1 MATNLVSKSNT
12 VSDIW
17 AHFGFEADDK
27 GQPGNLDKAICRIHR
42 TEVSVSRGNTTN
54 LRSHLRINHTVAF
67 AGLGSTSSRPS
78 TSGQQRQL
86 GVSDAFARGAK
97 YQSGSNRWRAL
108 TDSVTRYLVE
118 EMVPF
123 RTVEKPAFK
132 AMLHEFD
139 KQYVLPDRKYFSQ
152 TAIPEK
158 YLSVKDGVIQELK
171 YVDYFSV
178 IADMWSS
185 INNMPYMSLTIHYL
199 RANWELISKCLETV
213 FTPESHTADNLA
225 EALRSSYQEWSLD
238 ERKLQRTTDNGANI
252 VAAVRKLG
260 WTWLNCF
267 GHNLHLALTNLM
279 KTEKDRTAR
288 AMGVCR
294 NLVTAFSQSWQKKKK
309 LQKEQVEHNLPQH
322 GLVLVSCAWG
332 TKQKMVA
339 RILEQIPAIRRVLM
353 DDRRSQH
360 LIPTWQDIEV
370 LESINAALKK
380 VADFTAALSSEKTV
394 TVSSVL
400 PVLQL
405 LTEDILLPTN
415 EDTEL
420 TRNIKQKMI
429 EVLKDKYSAPG
440 SQQLLAKASF
450 IDPRH
455 KADINPQHDTKD
467 ALLEEMLAMPEERR
481 DIGGGEAAMSEEAL
495 DLHSDLLAWWRDNQ
509 ARFPLLSK
517 VARKYLTVCAT
528 STPSERVFSVAGNI
542 VTPLRS
548 SLKPDKVNMLV
559 FLSRNMKTGK

>member
-12 VSDIW
+12 V
-17 AHFGFEADDK
+17 
-27 GQPGNLDKAICRIHR
+27 QYVICR
-42 TEVSVSRGNTTN
+42 TEVSVSIGNTTN
-54 LRSHLRINHTVAF
+54 LRSHLRINHPVAL

-86 GVSDAFARGAK
+86 GVSEDFARGAK

-158 YLSVKDGVIQELK
+158 YLSEKDGVIQELK

-178 IADMWSS
+178 TADMWSS
-185 INNMPYMSLTIHYL
+185 VNNMPYMSLTIYYL
-199 RANWELISKCLETV
+199 SANWELKSKCLETV

-225 EALRSSYQEWSLD
+225 EALRSSFEEWSLN
-238 ERKLQRTTDNGANI
+238 ERKLICITTDNGANI

-267 GHNLHLALTNLM
+267 GHNLHLAVTNSM

-294 NLVTAFSQSWQKKKK
+294 NLVTAFPQSWQKKEK

-339 RILEQIPAIRRVLM
+339 RILEQIPAIRWVLM
-353 DDRRSQH
+353 DDRRRQH

-370 LESINAALKK
+370 LESINSALKK
-380 VADFTAALSSEKTV
+380 VADFKDALSSKKTV
-394 TVSSVL
+394 TASSVL

-415 EDTEL
+415 EDMEL

-481 DIGGGEAAMSEEAL
+481 DIRGGEAAMIAAAAGEGESASSSPL
-495 DLHSDLLAWWRDNQ
+495 KKKKLADLLGKRRAQSSNPVWVPDVLGLPDVLGVLR
-509 ARFPLLSK
+509 PMMTSH
-517 VARKYLTVCAT
+517 YLIGCKLPRPM
-528 STPSERVFSVAGNI
+528 S
-542 VTPLRS
+542 
-548 SLKPDKVNMLV
+548 
-559 FLSRNMKTGK
+559 

>member
-1 MATNLVSKSNT
+1 
-12 VSDIW
+12 
-17 AHFGFEADDK
+17 
-27 GQPGNLDKAICRIHR
+27 
-42 TEVSVSRGNTTN
+42 
-54 LRSHLRINHTVAF
+54 
-67 AGLGSTSSRPS
+67 
-78 TSGQQRQL
+78 
-86 GVSDAFARGAK
+86 
-97 YQSGSNRWRAL
+97 
-108 TDSVTRYLVE
+108 
-118 EMVPF
+118 MVPF

-132 AMLHEFD
+132 AMLQTFD

-158 YLSVKDGVIQELK
+158 YLSVKDGIIQDLK
-171 YVDYFSV
+171 DIDHFSV
-178 IADMWSS
+178 TTDMWSS
-185 INNMPYMSLTIHYL
+185 VNMMPYMSLTIHYL
-199 RANWELISKCLETV
+199 SANWELKSKCLETV
-213 FTPESHTADNLA
+213 FTPESHTSDNLA
-225 EALRSSYQEWSLD
+225 EALRSSFQEWSLD
-238 ERKLQRTTDNGANI
+238 ERKLVCITTDNGANI

-267 GHNLHLALTNLM
+267 GHNLHLAVTNAM
-279 KTEKDRTAR
+279 KSEKDRTAR

-294 NLVTAFSQSWQKKKK
+294 HLVTAFSQSWQKKKK
-309 LQKEQVEHNLPQH
+309 LQREQVEHNLPQH
-322 GLVLVSCAWG
+322 CLVLDCPTRWG

-339 RILEQIPAIRRVLM
+339 RVLEQVPAIRRVLM

-380 VADFTAALSSEKTV
+380 VADFTDALSCEKTV
-394 TVSSVL
+394 TASSVK

-405 LTEDILLPTN
+405 LTEDLLLPTD

-420 TRNIKQKMI
+420 TRNLKKKMVG
-429 EVLKDKYSAPG
+429 VLKDKYSAPAT
-440 SQQLLAKASF
+440 QQLLAKASF

-455 KADINPQHDTKD
+455 KDINPGDDVKD

-481 DIGGGEAAMSEEAL
+481 DIGDGEAAMSTAAAGEGEGGSAPSSPPKKKKKNLADLLGKRKVQSSSPVPKRIRADTEVARYLQEEAL
-495 DLHSDLLAWWRDNQ
+495 DLHSDPLAWWRDNQ

-517 VARKYLTVCAT
+517 VARKYMTICAT
-528 STPSERVFSVAGNI
+528 STPSERVFSAAGNI

-559 FLSRNMKTGK
+559 FLSRNMKTEK